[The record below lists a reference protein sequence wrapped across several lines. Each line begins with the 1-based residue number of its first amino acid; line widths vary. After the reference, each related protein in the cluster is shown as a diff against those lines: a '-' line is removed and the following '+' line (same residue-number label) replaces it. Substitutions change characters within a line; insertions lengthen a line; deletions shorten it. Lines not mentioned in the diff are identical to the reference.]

1 MKKNILDSDEVIVNA
16 EVLEEKTEDFSV
28 INTTENLESTEEV
41 EILESNVFKVEPK
54 EWKGKT
60 IDRITLDYTK
70 VTGRLIAQSEKQFI
84 HNGFVNTTI
93 LSQSMYFQMIVASKI
108 SGIELEFFLDKLK
121 GNEITEICT
130 AVQVFLQ
137 AGE

>member
-1 MKKNILDSDEVIVNA
+1 MKKKILDSDEVIVNA

-70 VTGRLIAQSEKQFI
+70 VTGRTLALAEKQFMS
-84 HNGFVNTTI
+84 NGFTTTNVI
-93 LSQSMYFQMIVASKI
+93 FQSMYFQQIIASKI
-108 SGIELEFFLDKLK
+108 SGLELEFFLDKLK
-121 GNEITEICT
+121 GNEVTEIC
-130 AVQVFLQ
+130 AAIQVFLQ
-137 AGE
+137 TGE